1 MDNYPY
7 FSITK
12 HICDQTSEPSRRDGS
27 NEGSQ
32 HMFSLR
38 NKKNYLCMIL
48 NTTSYLEDCYSNNND
63 NYFNEQMNVARLWNK
78 SKRGNSRNNC
88 LPGISVSAVE
98 HSTIF
103 HLGMSFDEFDEWWM
117 KTPCKEQ
124 RLVCVYAVWT
134 IRLIIIFLRNT
145 VKWIFVTL

>member
-63 NYFNEQMNVARLWNK
+63 NYFNEQMNVARL
-78 SKRGNSRNNC
+78 
-88 LPGISVSAVE
+88 
-98 HSTIF
+98 
-103 HLGMSFDEFDEWWM
+103 
-117 KTPCKEQ
+117 
-124 RLVCVYAVWT
+124 
-134 IRLIIIFLRNT
+134 
-145 VKWIFVTL
+145 